1 METSTIETSTTE
13 TPHTTIDEEEGMETE
28 TIVQEVVR
36 EEVDESREEIIIV
49 QLDEDENIT
58 NVQKELPR
66 SVQKFIPEKLHKY
79 FTSTKPPVTTQ
90 SALPSSQPSRPLYFG
105 QGIEGDLHAQ
115 QIVMQSCIQQSIAHT
130 IHDVRGHQPIYVQ
143 SQISSPFQQLP
154 TTLTTHHYAS
164 VPITST
170 QSQAPLIQQDPQQ
183 FIVMQQIPQ
192 SQPAQVQVTGQRA
205 IPKKL
210 KSHQV
215 SGSIPTEQR
224 DPRRYYCERCPHN
237 YSTKADLKKHH
248 ASCLSDTYQYF
259 CPEPKCARG
268 FYSKQGATEHYYKEH
283 TDMFTYYC
291 AKCSA
296 GFYHQTNYNPHIKS
310 CQGKVCEEEDDM

>member
-1 METSTIETSTTE
+1 
-13 TPHTTIDEEEGMETE
+13 METE

-66 SVQKFIPEKLHKY
+66 SVLFRFIPEKLHKY

-90 SALPSSQPSRPLYFG
+90 SALPSGQPLRQLYFG
-105 QGIEGDLHAQ
+105 QGIEVDLHAQ
-115 QIVMQSCIQQSIAHT
+115 QIVMQSCIQQSITHT
-130 IHDVRGHQPIYVQ
+130 IHDVQGHQPIYVQ
-143 SQISSPFQQLP
+143 SQIFSPFQQLP

-164 VPITST
+164 APITST

-192 SQPAQVQVTGQRA
+192 SQPAQVQVTGQGA

-215 SGSIPTEQR
+215 SGSIPTE
-224 DPRRYYCERCPHN
+224 
-237 YSTKADLKKHH
+237 
-248 ASCLSDTYQYF
+248 
-259 CPEPKCARG
+259 
-268 FYSKQGATEHYYKEH
+268 
-283 TDMFTYYC
+283 
-291 AKCSA
+291 
-296 GFYHQTNYNPHIKS
+296 
-310 CQGKVCEEEDDM
+310 